1 MPVPIET
8 VQAVALAV
16 REMVVVVG
24 CTPNSPGSPGYP
36 AVTFTLVHTATLL
49 PLQRDMTLVY
59 YTAPCL
65 LYGHPLE
72 AMGAMACAGLES
84 GVLTASTP
92 TDISNDTTVFSRP
105 PSTLEQNTDRRLQSF
120 SLPPSA
126 CKTPLL
132 LAFT

>member
-1 MPVPIET
+1 MPSLLKP

-24 CTPNSPGSPGYP
+24 CTPSSPGSPGCP

-72 AMGAMACAGLES
+72 AMGAMACAGLGS

-92 TDISNDTTVFSRP
+92 TDNDTTVFSHL